1 MTSVIGAWIWSKPT
15 ESGML
20 DPSTSCQFSQH
31 PVQVPLALSPHLVS
45 FTAQETGWTL
55 LARFSLLYLRL
66 HRHHHQFLQIR
77 IRSWKVLFVQKH
89 HVSASAASLQ
99 MSDVSVA
106 LPPAITA
113 SVASPRVIVIVAI
126 VASEASPRL
135 VIVESEASPR
145 LVIVASEASPLLV
158 EARSE
163 ASPPRR
169 NPNALV
175 ATPAR
180 VHPQGQVRPAPAL
193 HPHRLVRGRHHHCGE
208 LEFKVQQ
215 VLAVPGI

>member
-1 MTSVIGAWIWSKPT
+1 
-15 ESGML
+15 ML

-31 PVQVPLALSPHLVS
+31 PVQVPPALSPHLVS
-45 FTAQETGWTL
+45 STAQETGWTL
-55 LARFSLLYLRL
+55 PARFSLLYLRL

-77 IRSWKVLFVQKH
+77 IRSWKLLFVQKH
-89 HVSASAASLQ
+89 HVSASVASLL
-99 MSDVSVA
+99 DVSVA
-106 LPPAITA
+106 SLLVM

-135 VIVESEASPR
+135 AIVVSEASPR

-193 HPHRLVRGRHHHCGE
+193 HPHRPGLPEAPSLPSRSPSRSPRPRASRRSRGIKHRP
-208 LEFKVQQ
+208 LFRF
-215 VLAVPGI
+215 ATFYSSF